1 MTKRHFLVCV
11 ETEEASAALLPRLV
25 EALGKVELLEPPPP
39 STTRLQPKPRIS
51 VELWGKQ

>member
-11 ETEEASAALLPRLV
+11 ETEEPSAALLPRLV
-25 EALGKVELLEPPPP
+25 EALRKVELLEPPPAGK
-39 STTRLQPKPRIS
+39 SKPRVS